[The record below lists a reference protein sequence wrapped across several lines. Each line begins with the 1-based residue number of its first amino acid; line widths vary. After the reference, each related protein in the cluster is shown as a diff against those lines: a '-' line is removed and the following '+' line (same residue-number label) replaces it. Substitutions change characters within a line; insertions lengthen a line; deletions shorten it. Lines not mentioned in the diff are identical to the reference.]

1 LVSGGE
7 PNKSIKSLPTDI
19 GCMLGVDDGAGK
31 NIFILNV

>member
-19 GCMLGVDDGAGK
+19 GCMLGVDGAGK
-31 NIFILNV
+31 NNFILNV